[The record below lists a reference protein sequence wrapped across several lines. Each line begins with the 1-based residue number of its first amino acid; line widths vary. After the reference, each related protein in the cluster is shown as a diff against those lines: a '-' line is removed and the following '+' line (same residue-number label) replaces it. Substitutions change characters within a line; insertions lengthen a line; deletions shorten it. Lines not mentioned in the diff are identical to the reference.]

1 LDQSAGRILVVDD
14 EVMVLEYLER
24 ALTRVGHNVQTAE
37 SGEQALER
45 IERSL
50 PDVVLCDIRMPGI
63 DGMEVLRRLKQTRPD
78 VQVVMMT
85 AFGTIRSALDA
96 AQQGAFDYL
105 QKPFENMDDVLLT
118 VRNALERRNLLR
130 RNQELERAVSESRA
144 FDRLVGESPAMR
156 EVLELVGTVAPSSST
171 VLLVGETGT
180 GKELVARAIHQASPR
195 RDRPMIAVH
204 CAALTES
211 LLESELFGHVKGA
224 FTGAARDR
232 AGLFEA
238 ADHGSVFLDEI
249 SEVSPATQ
257 VKLLRVLQE
266 GEVRRVGAT
275 SDINVDLRVIAATNV
290 ELQERI
296 REGRFREDLYY
307 RLNVIRVDL
316 PPLRERSGD
325 IPMLAHHFARKYAGK
340 TERPAPSITPETV
353 ALLERYAWPGNVREL
368 ENAIERAVVLR
379 KGDAMQP
386 RDLPPEIR
394 GAGEAPAGTGGAAA
408 AEAGVPLSEAK
419 GQNTR
424 DFEQEYVQAVVRL
437 AEGNLSEAAR
447 RAGLDRSNFRKIAKR
462 YLD

>member
-1 LDQSAGRILVVDD
+1 MEQAGRILVVDD
-14 EVMVLEYLER
+14 ESMVREYLER
-24 ALTRVGHNVQTAE
+24 ALTRVGHHVQTAE
-37 SGEQALER
+37 SGEDALEQVAR
-45 IERSL
+45 GV

-63 DGMEVLRRLKQTRPD
+63 DGMEVLRRLKEQRPD

-118 VRNALERRNLLR
+118 VRNALERRSLLR
-130 RNQELERAVSESRA
+130 RNQELERVVSESRA
-144 FDRLVGESPAMR
+144 FDRLVGESAAMR
-156 EVLELVGTVAPSSST
+156 EVLELISTVAPSSST
-171 VLLVGETGT
+171 VLLAGETGT

-195 RDRPMIAVH
+195 RERPFVPVH

-211 LLESELFGHVKGA
+211 LLESELFGHVKGS

-232 AGLFEA
+232 TGLFEA
-238 ADHGSVFLDEI
+238 ADHGTVFLDEI

-266 GEVRRVGAT
+266 GEVRRVGAS
-275 SDINVDLRVIAATNV
+275 SDINVDLRVVAATNV
-290 ELQERI
+290 DLQERI
-296 REGRFREDLYY
+296 REGKFREDLYY

-316 PPLRERSGD
+316 PPLRERGGD
-325 IPMLAHHFARKYAGK
+325 VPRLAHHFAHKYAGK
-340 TERPAPSITPETV
+340 TERPVPTIAPETV

-379 KGDAMQP
+379 KGDTLQP
-386 RDLPPEIR
+386 RDLPPELR
-394 GAGEAPAGTGGAAA
+394 GASGASHGTGGAAA
-408 AEAGVPLSEAK
+408 AQAGVPLSDAK
-419 GQNTR
+419 SQNTQ
-424 DFEQEYVQAVVRL
+424 DFEQEYIHAVVEL
-437 AEGNLSEAAR
+437 AQGNLSEAAR

-462 YLD
+462 YLG